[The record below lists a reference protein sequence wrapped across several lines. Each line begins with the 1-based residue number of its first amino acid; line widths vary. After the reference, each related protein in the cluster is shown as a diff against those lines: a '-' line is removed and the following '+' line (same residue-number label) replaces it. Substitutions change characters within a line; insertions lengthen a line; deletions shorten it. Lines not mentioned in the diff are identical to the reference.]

1 MPDPHGVLRLTGM
14 QVAHLTGEE
23 LHVGAAN
30 AGALDVDNDL
40 TGTWH
45 GRRDV
50 LDIGLPWPG
59 DDESTHG

>member
-14 QVAHLTGEE
+14 QVAHLAGEE
-23 LHVGAAN
+23 LHVGTADT
-30 AGALDVDNDL
+30 GPLDVDHDL

-50 LDIGLPWPG
+50 PDIGLPWPG